1 MVRELARKNKI
12 EQYGLEQFVY
22 DLLNKEV
29 PHTEIAKLCTEQAG
43 TSISNMAVKRF
54 LEKEPE
60 PDPEMIQVIKEDKR
74 RVVKAFNQHYQI
86 IESQLEVS
94 QRMFEQ
100 LRQLD
105 EFPDQLEKMHQRLV
119 ELIEQKTD
127 IPIMVIHKHYD
138 GIKDS
143 LCKHL
148 SELALINRE
157 VRENNKFLMQLQEK
171 VYEYSLVQEFVSIFL
186 DEFRQESPEAHQR
199 VVAKLAANPKLRKIV
214 EEQKRLRGE
223 A

>member
-1 MVRELARKNKI
+1 MARKNKI
-12 EQYGLEQFVY
+12 EQHGLEQFVY
-22 DLLNKEV
+22 DLLAKDKDT
-29 PHTEIAKLCTEQAG
+29 PHVEIARLCSEKAG

-60 PDPEMIQVIKEDKR
+60 PDPQMIRVIKEDKR
-74 RVVKAFNQHYQI
+74 RVVKVFNQHYQI

-94 QRMFEQ
+94 QRMFNQ
-100 LRQLD
+100 LAELD
-105 EFPDQLEKMHQRLV
+105 DFPDRLEKMHQRLV
-119 ELIEQKTD
+119 EVVEKNTD
-127 IPIMVIHKHYD
+127 IPTVLIYKYYD
-138 GIKDS
+138 SIKDE

-148 SELALINRE
+148 NELALVNRE

-171 VYEYSLVQEFVSIFL
+171 IYEYSLVQEFVKIFL
-186 DEFRQESPEAHQR
+186 DEFKQESPEAHQR

-214 EEQKRLRGE
+214 EEQKHLRGE